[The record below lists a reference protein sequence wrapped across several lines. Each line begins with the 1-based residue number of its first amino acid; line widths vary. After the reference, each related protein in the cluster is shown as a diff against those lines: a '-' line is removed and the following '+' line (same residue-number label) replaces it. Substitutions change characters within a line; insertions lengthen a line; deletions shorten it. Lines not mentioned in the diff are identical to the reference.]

1 VATFEVRESAPTRV
15 SLYDITREQLAAQL
29 AEWRE
34 PAFRVRQIWGW
45 LYQRMA
51 AGIGEMSDLPKA
63 LRARLEEQ
71 YVLGRMTVV
80 TDQRSSDGWTRKW
93 LFRFPDG
100 REIETV
106 LMEYDGLRRTAC
118 ISSQAGCAMNCSF
131 CATGQM
137 GFHRNLR
144 AGEIVEQVLW
154 VARELSRGAAPH
166 NTTKGQRHGNSDGDD
181 SARLSNLVL
190 MGMGEPFANYG
201 NVMEAVRRLMT
212 SESDAGFGLGAR
224 RITIS
229 TVGLIPGIEK
239 FAAEDTQVNLA
250 VSLHAATDE
259 LRNRLVPINAR
270 YPLHDL
276 VKATRGYIQKTNRRV
291 SYEWALIDD
300 VNDTNDQ
307 AHALAELVKQTN
319 PRGANLVHVN
329 MIPLNPTRGYRGR
342 ASDQDQRATFR
353 GILDRAGVPN
363 TLRVRRGI
371 DIAAGCGQ
379 LKAEQEHM
387 R

>member
-1 VATFEVRESAPTRV
+1 MSTFEVRESAPTRV

>member
-1 VATFEVRESAPTRV
+1 MATFEVRESAPTRV

-212 SESDAGFGLGAR
+212 PESDAGFGLGAR

>member
-1 VATFEVRESAPTRV
+1 MSTFEVRESAPTRV

-154 VARELSRGAAPH
+154 VARELSRGVAPH
-166 NTTKGQRHGNSDGDD
+166 NTAKGQRHGKSDGDD

-212 SESDAGFGLGAR
+212 PESDAGFGLGAR

-229 TVGLIPGIEK
+229 TVGLIPGIER

-387 R
+387 G

>member
-212 SESDAGFGLGAR
+212 PESDAGFGLGAR

>member
-1 VATFEVRESAPTRV
+1 VSTFEVRESAPTRV

-154 VARELSRGAAPH
+154 VARELSRGVAPH
-166 NTTKGQRHGNSDGDD
+166 NTAKGQRHGKSDGDD

-212 SESDAGFGLGAR
+212 PESDAGFGLGAR

-229 TVGLIPGIEK
+229 TVGLIPGIER

-276 VKATRGYIQKTNRRV
+276 VKATRSYIQKTNRRV

-387 R
+387 G

>member
-1 VATFEVRESAPTRV
+1 VSTFEVRESAPTRV

-154 VARELSRGAAPH
+154 VARELSRGVAPH
-166 NTTKGQRHGNSDGDD
+166 NTAKGQRHGKSDGDD

-212 SESDAGFGLGAR
+212 PESDAGFGLGAR

-229 TVGLIPGIEK
+229 TVGLIPGIER

-387 R
+387 G